1 MILVFHFISEDSYG
15 SISNNEINGDSYGK
29 PIGTPLN
36 NAIQTQDNNN
46 NNANN
51 PFLSNSNDNS
61 YGSPIP
67 NKYVSPPSPAPQVN
81 NNAFSAPNS
90 YSGPIGEY
98 TPNLTPM
105 QNTRSED
112 SGTVQVKC
120 LPMSRLLWN
129 CLLYT

>member
-1 MILVFHFISEDSYG
+1 MYFICISEDGYG
-15 SISNNEINGDSYGK
+15 SISNNEINEDSYGK
-29 PIGTPLN
+29 PIGNPLN

-67 NKYVSPPSPAPQVN
+67 NKYVSPPSPAPQVK

-105 QNTRSED
+105 QNTRSEN
-112 SGTVQVKC
+112 SGTVQVQY
-120 LPMSRLLWN
+120 
-129 CLLYT
+129 LYM

>member
-1 MILVFHFISEDSYG
+1 MFG
-15 SISNNEINGDSYGK
+15 SISNNEINEDSYGK
-29 PIGTPLN
+29 PIGNPLN

-81 NNAFSAPNS
+81 NGAFSAPNS

-105 QNTRSED
+105 QNTRSEN
-112 SGTVQVKC
+112 SGTVQVQYIIYIKAVKSNEK
-120 LPMSRLLWN
+120 PYYFMTF
-129 CLLYT
+129 YQIG

>member
-1 MILVFHFISEDSYG
+1 MILVFNFISEDSYG
-15 SISNNEINGDSYGK
+15 SISNNELNEDSYGK

-112 SGTVQVKC
+112 SGTVQVQYI
-120 LPMSRLLWN
+120 RW
-129 CLLYT
+129 